1 MHFSKQGDF
10 YQGAHISGPRHVF
23 LAVAF
28 AAAPLEQIIVEALP
42 PAGNC
47 THGPL
52 DPAAILAAV
61 ERGLAAAN
69 QEFRLTWA
77 IRHIQYV
84 SNDTG
89 PESLYE
95 LIVRRIIERRVQGQP
110 FAAS

>member
-1 MHFSKQGDF
+1 MHFSKRGDF
-10 YQGAHISGPRHVF
+10 YQSAHISGPRHVF

-28 AAAPLEQIIVEALP
+28 ADAPVEHIIVEALP
-42 PAGNC
+42 PVGGC

-95 LIVRRIIERRVQGQP
+95 LIVRRIIERRVRVQP
-110 FAAS
+110 FAES